1 MSLHSQIR
9 CEYGQNSVK
18 LVRDYEKTATKVARY
33 RNHLRFNLHCK
44 HHDVIP
50 TSLRLQSNVR
60 GRKADK
66 ILRRAER
73 QLLGIRIGDTV
84 RKLKYLE
91 EKKADF
97 EEDVSRRLP
106 GKSRDVIKF
115 VGESQMRAHNGSKQS
130 QRNKFTR
137 LVEKKRRNQRDKK
150 KDWQERSC
158 QDG

>member
-60 GRKADK
+60 GSKAEK

-73 QLLGIRIGDTV
+73 QLLGVRIGDTV

-97 EEDVSRRLP
+97 EEDVS
-106 GKSRDVIKF
+106 
-115 VGESQMRAHNGSKQS
+115 
-130 QRNKFTR
+130 
-137 LVEKKRRNQRDKK
+137 
-150 KDWQERSC
+150 
-158 QDG
+158 